1 MSTPFQN
8 PLPPMRTLRIFES
21 AARHLSFSAAAAEL
35 HTSQPAVSRAIAD
48 LERKMEVRLFTR
60 SHRAISL
67 TPAGEVFHRA
77 VAVGLERIAAGALTA
92 SNLAEDGRVVVAS
105 SHALSHLFLMPR
117 FDTLRRALGEDVGL
131 RILTLDYDLL
141 DRLDDSEVDL
151 ALGYDTDGNA
161 SGDRAV
167 VFREAVAP
175 VCSPGFAAA
184 HAQVLA
190 RPIAKWGSMPFLRL
204 ARPAPCWATWHDWFE
219 SAGYPEPPPRYDG
232 IEDYVYLVEA
242 AVAGRGL
249 ALGWRHFVDRYL
261 EEGRLVTVT
270 EGFVEMD
277 RYCFARLTG
286 RGSRRPAA
294 RRCLDAFTDLAD
306 GAASA

>member
-8 PLPPMRTLRIFES
+8 RLPPMRTLRIFES
-21 AARHLSFSAAAAEL
+21 AARHLSFSAAATEL
-35 HTSQPAVSRAIAD
+35 QTSQPAVSRAIAD
-48 LERKMEVRLFTR
+48 LERNIGVRLFER
-60 SHRAISL
+60 SNRTISL

-77 VAVGLERIAAGALTA
+77 VVIGLERIAAGALTA

-105 SHALSHLFLMPR
+105 SHALSHQFLMPR
-117 FDTLRRALGEDVGL
+117 FDTLRRTLGEDVGL

-151 ALGYDTDGNA
+151 ALGYDTDGNS

-175 VCSPGFAAA
+175 VCSPGFAEA
-184 HAQVLA
+184 HAHVLG
-190 RPIAKWGSMPFLRL
+190 RPVAEWGSLPFLRL
-204 ARPAPCWATWHDWFE
+204 ARPATCWATWHDWFE
-219 SAGYPEPPPRYDG
+219 FAGYPEPPPRYTG

-249 ALGWRHFVDRYL
+249 ALGWNHFVDRYV
-261 EEGRLVTVT
+261 EEGRLLTVT
-270 EGFVEMD
+270 DGFVELD

-286 RGSRRPAA
+286 RGSRRSAA
-294 RRCLDAFTDLAD
+294 RRCLDAFAVLAD
-306 GAASA
+306 GTASA